1 MYHNCAQA
9 QQSLSPAISIPGQC
23 LRNILASLH
32 DHVSAGVFALGT
44 SEDLQM
50 HEVDTGTEQA
60 VNRHLP

>member
-1 MYHNCAQA
+1 ME
-9 QQSLSPAISIPGQC
+9 
-23 LRNILASLH
+23 RLH

-50 HEVDTGTEQA
+50 HEVDSGTEQA